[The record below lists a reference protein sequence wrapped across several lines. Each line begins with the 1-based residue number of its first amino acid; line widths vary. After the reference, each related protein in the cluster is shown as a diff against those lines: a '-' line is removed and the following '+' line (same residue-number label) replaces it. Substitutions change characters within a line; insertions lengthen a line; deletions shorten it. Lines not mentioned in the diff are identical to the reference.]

1 MNKTKIQLLINK
13 IKRKIGSLYFH
24 KGLKMFQEAGDIE
37 TSIIH
42 TNEIQK
48 CLKDL
53 GISVTDSV
61 YDRWFYVT
69 SWDNWMDIIANDIT
83 HEIKYVKEKKDCDDF
98 AFLFASLASMLYGL
112 TTAPPTFGDTNLGR
126 HYFNIIITKDNGELN
141 AFLYEPIYGT
151 WCRIEKDKE
160 LIIGNMIYK
169 PRHLHLF

>member
-1 MNKTKIQLLINK
+1 MNKTKIEKLISK

-37 TSIIH
+37 VDVIH
-42 TNEIQK
+42 TAEIQN

-61 YDRWFYVT
+61 YDRWFFAT
-69 SWDNWMDIIANDIT
+69 TWDEWLDVIANDIV
-83 HEIKYVKEKKDCDDF
+83 HEIKYIKEKKDCDNF
-98 AFLFASLASMLYGL
+98 AFLFASLASMMYGL

-126 HYFNIIITKDNGELN
+126 HYFNIIIAKENDNLS
-141 AFLYEPIYGT
+141 AFLYEPITGN
-151 WCRIEKDKE
+151 WCRIEKGKE
-160 LIIGNMIYK
+160 LVIGQMIYT